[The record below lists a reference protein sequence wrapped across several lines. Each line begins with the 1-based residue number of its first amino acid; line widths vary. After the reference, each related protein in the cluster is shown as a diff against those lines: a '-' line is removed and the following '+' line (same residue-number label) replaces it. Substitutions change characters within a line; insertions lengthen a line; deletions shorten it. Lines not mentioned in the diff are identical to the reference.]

1 MLRVR
6 VVATPGPACAR
17 RAASPQDALF
27 TAKGSLRG
35 VATAMLPSNLPVRTP
50 VFSRVKEHKPRK
62 QMQSNEA
69 GSAQHILDGP
79 G

>member
-6 VVATPGPACAR
+6 VVDTREPACAR
-17 RAASPQDALF
+17 RAL
-27 TAKGSLRG
+27 L
-35 VATAMLPSNLPVRTP
+35 SNLPVRTL

-69 GSAQHILDGP
+69 GSAQHIFKGLR
-79 G
+79 

>member
-1 MLRVR
+1 MLQVR
-6 VVATPGPACAR
+6 GVDTPGPACAR
-17 RAASPQDALF
+17 RAASRQNALL

-35 VATAMLPSNLPVRTP
+35 VANAMLPSNPPVPTR

-69 GSAQHILDGP
+69 GSAQHILNGP
-79 G
+79 S

>member
-6 VVATPGPACAR
+6 VVDTREPACAR
-17 RAASPQDALF
+17 RVL
-27 TAKGSLRG
+27 L
-35 VATAMLPSNLPVRTP
+35 SNVPARTL

-69 GSAQHILDGP
+69 GSAQHILKGP
-79 G
+79 R